1 MEKIIQIYY
10 KSLKKPTNINGLL
23 LYPFMEDGKI
33 RWEYDN
39 QNNVSFNIDTIEGYL
54 EQLIYDFFKLVG
66 IEPDFRELTPKY
78 CKIDSPKTLYINNE
92 LKSKL
97 EKSLSKIKTMHL
109 FDGEKNFKCNS
120 QMINWELKRQDNESL
135 SLYVSFKIYNASIDK
150 EPVDDIKASK
160 WLQEFTYSDWAM
172 ESEED
177 VIHEA
182 TSIIYYE
189 KNIYDK
195 DYMSINTVLDY
206 YDTEG
211 NPMLR

>member
-1 MEKIIQIYY
+1 MEKIIAMYY

-23 LYPFMEDGKI
+23 LYPFMEDGNI

-39 QNNVSFNIDTIEGYL
+39 QNNVSFNIDTVEGYL
-54 EQLIYDFFKLVG
+54 EQLIYDFFELAG
-66 IEPDFRELTPKY
+66 LQPDFRELTPKY
-78 CKIDSPKTLYINNE
+78 CKIDSPKILYITNE

-97 EKSLSKIKTMHL
+97 EKSLSKINKMTL
-109 FDGEKNFKCNS
+109 FDGGQFFKCDS
-120 QMINWELKRQDNESL
+120 QVINWELKRQDTESL

-150 EPVDDIKASK
+150 EPVDDIKASN
-160 WLQEFTYSDWAM
+160 WLQEFTYSDEAM

-182 TSIIYYE
+182 TSIIYNE

-195 DYMSINTVLDY
+195 DYMYVNTVLDY

>member
-1 MEKIIQIYY
+1 MEKLIGMYY

-23 LYPFMEDGKI
+23 LYPFMEDGNI

-39 QNNVSFNIDTIEGYL
+39 QNNASFNIDTVEGYL

-66 IEPDFRELTPKY
+66 LEPDFRELTPKY
-78 CKIDSPKTLYINNE
+78 CKIDSPKILYITNE

-97 EKSLSKIKTMHL
+97 EKSLSKINKINL
-109 FDGEKNFKCNS
+109 FDGGQFFKCDS
-120 QMINWELKRQDNESL
+120 QMINWELKRQDTESV
-135 SLYVSFKIYNASIDK
+135 SLYVSFKIYNSSIDEK
-150 EPVDDIKASK
+150 LVNNINASE
-160 WLQEFTYSDWAM
+160 WLQEFTYSDEAM

-182 TSIIYYE
+182 TSIIYNE
-189 KNIYDK
+189 KNIYDS
-195 DYMSINTVLDY
+195 DYMYVNTVLDY

>member
-1 MEKIIQIYY
+1 MEKLIGMYY

-23 LYPFMEDGKI
+23 LYPFMEDGNI

-39 QNNVSFNIDTIEGYL
+39 QNNVSFNIDTVEGYL
-54 EQLIYDFFKLVG
+54 EQLIYDFFELAGLK
-66 IEPDFRELTPKY
+66 PDFRELTPKY
-78 CKIDSPKTLYINNE
+78 CKIDSPKILYITNE

-97 EKSLSKIKTMHL
+97 EKSLSKINKITL
-109 FDGEKNFKCNS
+109 FDGGQFFKCDS
-120 QMINWELKRQDNESL
+120 QMINWELKRQDTESL
-135 SLYVSFKIYNASIDK
+135 SLYVNFKTYNSSIDE
-150 EPVDDIKASK
+150 EPVDDIKASE
-160 WLQEFTYSDWAM
+160 WLQEFTYSDEAM

-182 TSIIYYE
+182 TSIIYNE
-189 KNIYDK
+189 KNIYDR
-195 DYMSINTVLDY
+195 DYMMVSTVLDY